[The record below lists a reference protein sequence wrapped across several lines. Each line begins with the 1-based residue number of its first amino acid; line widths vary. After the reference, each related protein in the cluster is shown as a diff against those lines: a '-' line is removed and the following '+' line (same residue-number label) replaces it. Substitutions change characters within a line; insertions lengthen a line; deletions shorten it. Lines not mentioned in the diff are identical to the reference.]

1 MSILLEALR
10 KSERRERLGEVP
22 NIHQDEQPAGRQGRA
37 SRRPLLILLLLLV
50 VLILGWL
57 FWRQYAPPPP
67 APVATVVP
75 GPVVEETLEQSVAA
89 VPPPGQ
95 ARPAPLERS
104 GPRTPM
110 EGVELPPPQSDAAQ
124 AAEPEPAGQEPQ
136 VATPQQETFAD
147 RPRPALVTID
157 SVPVPPAQDAAGVE
171 PDQPP
176 RDDRGLEPISY
187 WQLPDA
193 IRSTLPPMKISVL
206 VYAEQAAERFVLMDG
221 RRRIEGDSVMPGLE
235 LIEVRRDGVVMSYQ
249 AYRFLVR
256 H

>member
-22 NIHQDEQPAGRQGRA
+22 NIHQDEQAAGEQARA
-37 SRRPLLILLLLLV
+37 PRRSLLILLLLV
-50 VLILGWL
+50 AAIILGWL
-57 FWRQYAPPPP
+57 FWRQYAPPSA
-67 APVATVVP
+67 APVATGVP
-75 GPVVEETLEQSVAA
+75 EPAVEETLEQPVTA
-89 VPPPGQ
+89 VPPPAQ
-95 ARPAPLERS
+95 SRPAPVERS

-110 EGVELPPPQSDAAQ
+110 EAMELPPAQSDAAQ
-124 AAEPEPAGQEPQ
+124 TVEPESASEQPQ

-147 RPRPALVTID
+147 RPRPAPVTIE
-157 SVPVPPAQDAAGVE
+157 SVPVPTAQDAAGVE

-176 RDDRGLEPISY
+176 RADRDLEPISY

-235 LIEVRRDGVVMSYQ
+235 LIEVRLDGVVMSYQ